1 MTLRQTPGQAP
12 RSRGTCRPYIA
23 VLLAAGV
30 LAADPAL
37 AQKAPDTFP
46 TKPVRILVGF
56 SPGSA
61 TDITA
66 RLLGPKLSEMWGQPV
81 VIENRSGAG
90 GTLAWAVAAKATPD
104 GHTITIVST
113 AFAISAVVQGK
124 SLPYDAL
131 KDFRAVTMIGTP
143 TGVLVVAPSLGVKSV
158 KELIA
163 LTKEKKILYA
173 STGAGTGTHM
183 GTERFNLAAGI
194 RPVHVAFKG
203 QPEMIIEVVTGR
215 VNFVIAGLGPA
226 MPFIKDGR
234 LIPLAVNT
242 PKRSQHLPDVP
253 ALVEILPAFERDAAH
268 AFMAP
273 AQTPTPVVEKI
284 AKDVARV
291 LEMPD
296 VKERLYAISFDPS
309 PTSPEEYDREVRRQ
323 IEVFT
328 KVAKAVGLIA
338 K

>member
-1 MTLRQTPGQAP
+1 MTLRQTSGQAVKP
-12 RSRGTCRPYIA
+12 RGGYKPFTA
-23 VLLAAGV
+23 ALVAAGLLAASSG
-30 LAADPAL
+30 L
-37 AQKAPDTFP
+37 AQKPAGTFP

-56 SPGSA
+56 SAGSA

-66 RLLGPKLSEMWGQPV
+66 RLLGPKLSDLWGQPV

-90 GTLAWAVAAKATPD
+90 GTLAWAVAAKSTPD
-104 GHTITIVST
+104 GHTITVVST
-113 AFAISAVVQGK
+113 AFAISSVLQGK

-143 TGVLVVAPSLGVKSV
+143 TGTLVVAPSLGVKSV

-163 LTKEKKILYA
+163 LSKEKKILYA
-173 STGAGTGTHM
+173 STGTGTGTHM

-203 QPEMIIEVVTGR
+203 QPEMIIEVATGR
-215 VNFVIAGLGPA
+215 VNFVIASLGA
-226 MPFIKDGR
+226 SMPFIKDGR
-234 LIPLAVNT
+234 LVALAVNT
-242 PKRSQHLPDVP
+242 PKRSPQLPDVP
-253 ALVEILPAFERDAAH
+253 TLFEILPGFERDAAH

-273 AQTPTPVVEKI
+273 AQTPTPVVQKI

-309 PTSPEEYDREVRRQ
+309 PTTPEEYDREVRRQ

-328 KVAKAVGLIA
+328 QVAKAVGLLP